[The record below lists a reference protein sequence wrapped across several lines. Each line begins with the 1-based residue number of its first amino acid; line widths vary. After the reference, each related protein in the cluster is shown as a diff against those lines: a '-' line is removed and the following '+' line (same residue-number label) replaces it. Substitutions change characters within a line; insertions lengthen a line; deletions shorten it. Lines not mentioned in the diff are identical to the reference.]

1 MHMCPADDSTFSCR
15 CAQLITQFHY
25 ADVSGLSFNGIMQM
39 CPAVH
44 STLSCRCAQLCIQ
57 LCHAD
62 VPCCTINFGCR
73 TGVSNSDYRALFR
86 ATSSNVDNYTVTG
99 ISNSIIAARVS
110 YVFDLRGP
118 SLVLDTACSSSLIGV
133 HLACQ
138 AIRTG
143 RRMNGFVTR

>member
-1 MHMCPADDSTFSCR
+1 M
-15 CAQLITQFHY
+15 
-25 ADVSGLSFNGIMQM
+25 
-39 CPAVH
+39 
-44 STLSCRCAQLCIQ
+44 
-57 LCHAD
+57 
-62 VPCCTINFGCR
+62 
-73 TGVSNSDYRALFR
+73 SNSDYRAMFR
-86 ATSSNVDNYTVTG
+86 SGSSNVGNYTVTG

-143 RRMNGFVTR
+143 RLINRLLAKNVA